1 MKILIYGINYS
12 PELTGIGKY
21 SSEISEWLAN
31 QGHEVKVITSQPYYP
46 DWKIFKDY
54 KNNYTTSTINNVEVF
69 RCPLYVPKR
78 PNFIKR
84 LLHLL
89 SFSITSFIPVI
100 KSSGWKPDVVIQ
112 VVPTLFC
119 SIQTLILSK
128 KSRSKSII
136 HIQDFELDAMF
147 GLSMLGNNIIKRI
160 AYFFEKK
167 IFKSFDLV
175 STISSGMLKKLIIKG
190 IDINKTIL
198 LPNWTEIDHFK
209 NAKKNEDFLKKAGVD
224 NSKKIVMYSGN
235 IGKKQGLEIV
245 IHTAKEMQIYK
256 DIFFIIIGEGAA
268 KNELLDLKTKLN
280 LNNII
285 FLPLQPYDLLPSILA
300 SADCHLII
308 QKNGA
313 ADAFLPSKLTNILA
327 VGGNSI
333 ITARKD
339 TTLGKLCKDNIGI
352 ATLIEPESTEQLK
365 DGIIKTINMKQP
377 NKIALNYAKEFL
389 DKELILKKF
398 IKTIS

>member
-54 KNNYTTSTINNVEVF
+54 KNNYTTSTINNVEVI
-69 RCPLYVPKR
+69 RCPLYVPKK

-119 SIQTLILSK
+119 SLQTLILSK
-128 KSRSKSII
+128 KSRSKSMI

-209 NAKKNEDFLKKAGVD
+209 NAKKNEDFLKKAGID

-268 KNELLDLKTKLN
+268 KNELLDLKIKLN

-313 ADAFLPSKLTNILA
+313 ADAVLPSKLTNILA

-339 TTLGKLCKDNIGI
+339 TTLGELCMDNIGI